1 MKDLLLYIARN
12 LVDDPDSVSVTE
24 VQGDQELTL
33 ELRVAPDDMGKV
45 IGRQGRIAKEIRT
58 VVRSYAQRRAY
69 QQSEAQHRLIHPKG
83 GCHAAYHRQHGGRIG
98 DVVHKGGDQHRSPDD
113 DGIGQEQVSAA
124 HSRDDMAEI
133 INDPRPFNAPDHQEQ
148 SCQQR

>member
-45 IGRQGRIAKEIRT
+45 IGRQGDSDRGPVLRPAH
-58 VVRSYAQRRAY
+58 RRQGFCGY
-69 QQSEAQHRLIHPKG
+69 CRLKSAHPQCGWADFFIHT
-83 GCHAAYHRQHGGRIG
+83 A
-98 DVVHKGGDQHRSPDD
+98 
-113 DGIGQEQVSAA
+113 
-124 HSRDDMAEI
+124 
-133 INDPRPFNAPDHQEQ
+133 RPA
-148 SCQQR
+148 